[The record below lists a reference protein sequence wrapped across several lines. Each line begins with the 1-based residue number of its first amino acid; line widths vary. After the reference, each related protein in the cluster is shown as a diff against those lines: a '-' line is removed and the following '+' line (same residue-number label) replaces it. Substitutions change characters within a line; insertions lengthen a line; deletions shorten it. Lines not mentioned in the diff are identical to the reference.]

1 MRKLKKLN
9 QLNKKIQKKYFGK
22 IRIDYTGEK
31 VLKIIEMER
40 NTKSGYEIRF
50 KKNIPIKI
58 IKWKL
63 GKKTGVIAKNLKL
76 KSLLKNFN
84 YSFKIVNNKCMIK
97 SFSSK
102 ENLKSELV
110 EIQTEILRDNK
121 IEVYTIKGYGNKVRI
136 YPMFEAISLN
146 KN

>member
-1 MRKLKKLN
+1 MKKLKRSN
-9 QLNKKIQKKYFGK
+9 QLNKKIKKIYFGK
-22 IRIDYTGEK
+22 TRIDYVGEK

-40 NTKSGYEIRF
+40 NIKSGYEIRF

-63 GKKTGVIAKNLKL
+63 GKKIGVIAKNLKL

-121 IEVYTIKGYGNKVRI
+121 IEVYIIKAYGNKVRI
-136 YPMFEAISLN
+136 YPMFEAISFN